1 MNKKIY
7 PDSGVELTPLIAR
20 YYDNV
25 MNLVTIGVYKSFII
39 KVIKEMDIQPEDKVL
54 DLGCG
59 TGRNAKLM
67 SEYLNDKGHITGI
80 DISKNMEKQF
90 LDKFKDDKRV
100 KFINQRIDQLFDL
113 QQTFDKVLIS
123 FVIHGFPHEVR
134 DTVIRNAAR
143 HLKPGGSFY
152 ILDFAEFDMDKMPP
166 LHRFIFRKVEC
177 KYAFDYIK
185 RNWKDILK
193 DHGFNNFS
201 EHLHLKEYVRL
212 LRAVTE

>member
-7 PDSGVELTPLIAR
+7 PDSGIELTPLIAK
-20 YYDNV
+20 YYDSV
-25 MNLVTIGVYKSFII
+25 MNLVTMGIYKSFIK
-39 KVIKEMDIQPEDKVL
+39 KVITEIDIQPGDKVL

-67 SEYLNDKGHITGI
+67 SGYLNDKGQIAGL

-90 LDKFKDDKRV
+90 LIKFRDDKRV
-100 KFINQRIDQLFDL
+100 KFINQRIDQLLDL

-134 DTVIRNAAR
+134 DIVIKNAAM
-143 HLKPGGSFY
+143 HLKSGGSLY
-152 ILDFAEFDMDKMPP
+152 ILDYSEFDMDKMPP

-177 KYAFDYIK
+177 KYAFDYLK
-185 RNWKDILK
+185 RDWKEILK
-193 DHGFNNFS
+193 TYGFDDFK

-212 LRAVTE
+212 LKAVKQ